1 MGCNAYKYLINI
13 ILDYFNTTFSL
24 VLEGIGEDYKPI
36 KLPYDYKDL
45 EPHIDEETMTLHYNK
60 HYKGYINKLNDAMGK
75 RSKPQLR
82 DLVISANKHNDSI
95 RNNAGGAYNHQ
106 LLWQMMTPNSK
117 PVNGDIKDAI
127 EKKYKSFD
135 SFKDKFT
142 ESALSNFGSGW
153 TWLVLKGDKLDI
165 INTPNQDNPL
175 MLNKGKP
182 ILGIDIIF
190 TELFVILK
198 KNSYPNVNL
207 KDGFNKPKSTNDDF
221 LITIPE
227 I

>member
-1 MGCNAYKYLINI
+1 MVYNAYKYLINI

-45 EPHIDEETMTLHYNK
+45 EPHIDEETMTLHFNK

-106 LLWQMMTPNSK
+106 LLWQMMTPNFK
-117 PVNGDIKDAI
+117 PISGDIKDAI

-175 MLNKGKP
+175 MINKGKP
-182 ILGIDIIF
+182 VLGIDIWEHAYYKKYGPDREKYINNYMK
-190 TELFVILK
+190 VI
-198 KNSYPNVNL
+198 
-207 KDGFNKPKSTNDDF
+207 DWDF
-221 LITIPE
+221 CNTLLNN
-227 I
+227 

>member
-1 MGCNAYKYLINI
+1 MVCNAYKYLINI

-45 EPHIDEETMTLHYNK
+45 EPHIDEETMTLHFNK
-60 HYKGYINKLNDAMGK
+60 HYKGYINKLNEAMGK

-82 DLVISANKHNDSI
+82 ELVISANKHNDII

-106 LLWQMMTPNSK
+106 LLWQMMTPNPK
-117 PVNGDIKDAI
+117 PINGDIKDTI

-135 SFKDKFT
+135 SFKAKFT

-175 MLNKGKP
+175 MSNKGKP
-182 ILGIDIIF
+182 ILGIDIWEHAYYKKYGPDREKYINNYMK
-190 TELFVILK
+190 VI
-198 KNSYPNVNL
+198 
-207 KDGFNKPKSTNDDF
+207 DWDF
-221 LITIPE
+221 CNTLLNN
-227 I
+227 

>member
-45 EPHIDEETMTLHYNK
+45 EPHIDEETMTLHFNK

-82 DLVISANKHNDSI
+82 DLVISANKHSDII

-182 ILGIDIIF
+182 ILGIDIWEHAYYKKYGPDREKYINNYMK
-190 TELFVILK
+190 VI
-198 KNSYPNVNL
+198 NW
-207 KDGFNKPKSTNDDF
+207 DF
-221 LITIPE
+221 CNTLLNN
-227 I
+227 

>member
-1 MGCNAYKYLINI
+1 MVCNAYKYLINI

-45 EPHIDEETMTLHYNK
+45 EPHIDEETMTLHFNK

-106 LLWQMMTPNSK
+106 LLWQMMTPDSK
-117 PVNGDIKDAI
+117 PVNGDIKNAI

-135 SFKDKFT
+135 TFKDKFT

-182 ILGIDIIF
+182 ILGIDIWEHAYYKKYGPDREKYINNYMK
-190 TELFVILK
+190 VI
-198 KNSYPNVNL
+198 
-207 KDGFNKPKSTNDDF
+207 DWDF
-221 LITIPE
+221 CNTLLNN
-227 I
+227 

>member
-135 SFKDKFT
+135 SFKAKFT

-182 ILGIDIIF
+182 ILGIDIWEHAYYKKYGPDREKYINNYMK
-190 TELFVILK
+190 VI
-198 KNSYPNVNL
+198 
-207 KDGFNKPKSTNDDF
+207 DWDF
-221 LITIPE
+221 CNTLLNN
-227 I
+227 

>member
-1 MGCNAYKYLINI
+1 MVYNAYKYLINI

-45 EPHIDEETMTLHYNK
+45 EPHIDEETMTLHFNK
-60 HYKGYINKLNDAMGK
+60 HYKGYINKLNEAMGK

-82 DLVISANKHNDSI
+82 ELVISANKHNDII

-106 LLWQMMTPNSK
+106 LLWQMMTPNPK
-117 PVNGDIKDAI
+117 PINGDIKDTI

-135 SFKDKFT
+135 SFKAKFT

-175 MLNKGKP
+175 MSNKGKP
-182 ILGIDIIF
+182 ILGIDIWEHAYYKKYGPDREKYINNYMK
-190 TELFVILK
+190 VI
-198 KNSYPNVNL
+198 
-207 KDGFNKPKSTNDDF
+207 DWDF
-221 LITIPE
+221 CNTLLNN
-227 I
+227 

>member
-1 MGCNAYKYLINI
+1 MVYNAYKYLINI

-45 EPHIDEETMTLHYNK
+45 EPHIDEETMTLHFNK
-60 HYKGYINKLNDAMGK
+60 HYKGYINKLNEALGK

-82 DLVISANKHNDSI
+82 ELVISANKHNDII

-106 LLWQMMTPNSK
+106 LLWQMMTPNPK
-117 PVNGDIKDAI
+117 PINGDIKDTI

-135 SFKDKFT
+135 SFKAKFT

-182 ILGIDIIF
+182 ILGIDIWEHAYYKKYGPDREKYINNYMK
-190 TELFVILK
+190 VI
-198 KNSYPNVNL
+198 
-207 KDGFNKPKSTNDDF
+207 DWDF
-221 LITIPE
+221 CNTLLNN
-227 I
+227 

>member
-1 MGCNAYKYLINI
+1 VCNAYKYLINI

-45 EPHIDEETMTLHYNK
+45 EPHIDEETMTLHFNK

-75 RSKPQLR
+75 KSRPQLR

-106 LLWQMMTPNSK
+106 LFWQMMTPNSK

-135 SFKDKFT
+135 SFKAKFT

-153 TWLVLKGDKLDI
+153 TWLVLKDDKLDI

-182 ILGIDIIF
+182 ILGIDIWEHAYYKKYGPDREKYINNYMK
-190 TELFVILK
+190 VI
-198 KNSYPNVNL
+198 
-207 KDGFNKPKSTNDDF
+207 DWDF
-221 LITIPE
+221 CNTLLNN
-227 I
+227 

>member
-1 MGCNAYKYLINI
+1 
-13 ILDYFNTTFSL
+13 LDYFNTTFSL

-45 EPHIDEETMTLHYNK
+45 EPHIDEETMTLHFNK
-60 HYKGYINKLNDAMGK
+60 HYKGYINKLNEAMGK

-82 DLVISANKHNDSI
+82 ELVISANKHNDII

-106 LLWQMMTPNSK
+106 LLWQMMTPNPK
-117 PVNGDIKDAI
+117 PINGDIKDTI

-135 SFKDKFT
+135 SFKAKFT

-175 MLNKGKP
+175 MSNKGKP
-182 ILGIDIIF
+182 ILGIDIWEHAYYKKYGPDREKYINNYMK
-190 TELFVILK
+190 VI
-198 KNSYPNVNL
+198 
-207 KDGFNKPKSTNDDF
+207 DWDF
-221 LITIPE
+221 CNTLLNN
-227 I
+227 

>member
-1 MGCNAYKYLINI
+1 
-13 ILDYFNTTFSL
+13 LDYFNTTFSL

-45 EPHIDEETMTLHYNK
+45 EPHIDEETMTLHFNK

-106 LLWQMMTPNSK
+106 LLWQMMTPDSK

-127 EKKYKSFD
+127 EKKYKSFN

-165 INTPNQDNPL
+165 INTSNQDNPL

-182 ILGIDIIF
+182 ILGIDIWEHAYYKKYGPDREKYINNF
-190 TELFVILK
+190 MKVI
-198 KNSYPNVNL
+198 
-207 KDGFNKPKSTNDDF
+207 DWDF
-221 LITIPE
+221 CNTLLNN
-227 I
+227 

>member
-117 PVNGDIKDAI
+117 PVNGDIKEAI
-127 EKKYKSFD
+127 ERKYKSFD
-135 SFKDKFT
+135 SFKAKFT

-182 ILGIDIIF
+182 ILGIDIWEHAYYKKYGPDREKYINNYMK
-190 TELFVILK
+190 VI
-198 KNSYPNVNL
+198 
-207 KDGFNKPKSTNDDF
+207 DWDF
-221 LITIPE
+221 CNTLLNN
-227 I
+227 

>member
-45 EPHIDEETMTLHYNK
+45 EPHIDEETMTLHFNK

-117 PVNGDIKDAI
+117 PVNGDIKEAI
-127 EKKYKSFD
+127 ERKYKSFD
-135 SFKDKFT
+135 SFKAKFT

-182 ILGIDIIF
+182 ILGIDIWEHAYYKKYGPDREKYINNYMK
-190 TELFVILK
+190 VI
-198 KNSYPNVNL
+198 
-207 KDGFNKPKSTNDDF
+207 DWDF
-221 LITIPE
+221 CNTLLNN
-227 I
+227 

>member
-1 MGCNAYKYLINI
+1 MRCNAYKYLINI

-135 SFKDKFT
+135 SFKEKFT

-153 TWLVLKGDKLDI
+153 TWLVLKDDKLDI

-182 ILGIDIIF
+182 ILGIDIWEHAYYKKYGPDREKYINNYMK
-190 TELFVILK
+190 VI
-198 KNSYPNVNL
+198 
-207 KDGFNKPKSTNDDF
+207 DWDF
-221 LITIPE
+221 CNTLLNN
-227 I
+227 

>member
-1 MGCNAYKYLINI
+1 MECNAYKYLINI

-45 EPHIDEETMTLHYNK
+45 EPHIDEETMTLHFNK

-135 SFKDKFT
+135 SFKEKFT

-182 ILGIDIIF
+182 ILGIDIWEHAYYYKYGPDREKYINNYMK
-190 TELFVILK
+190 VI
-198 KNSYPNVNL
+198 
-207 KDGFNKPKSTNDDF
+207 DWDF
-221 LITIPE
+221 CNTLLNN
-227 I
+227 

>member
-117 PVNGDIKDAI
+117 PVNGDIKEAI

-182 ILGIDIIF
+182 ILGIDIWEHAYYKKYGPDREKYINNYMK
-190 TELFVILK
+190 VI
-198 KNSYPNVNL
+198 NW
-207 KDGFNKPKSTNDDF
+207 DF
-221 LITIPE
+221 CNTLLNN
-227 I
+227 

>member
-1 MGCNAYKYLINI
+1 MGYNAYKYLINI

-45 EPHIDEETMTLHYNK
+45 EPHIDEETMTLHFNK

-106 LLWQMMTPNSK
+106 LLWQMMTPNFK

-127 EKKYKSFD
+127 EKKYKNFD
-135 SFKDKFT
+135 SFKVKFT

-153 TWLVLKGDKLDI
+153 TWLVLKDDKLDI
-165 INTPNQDNPL
+165 INTSNQDNPL

-182 ILGIDIIF
+182 ILGIDIWEHAYYKKYGPDREKYINNYMK
-190 TELFVILK
+190 VI
-198 KNSYPNVNL
+198 
-207 KDGFNKPKSTNDDF
+207 DWDF
-221 LITIPE
+221 CNTLLNN
-227 I
+227 

>member
-1 MGCNAYKYLINI
+1 MVCNAYKYLINI

-135 SFKDKFT
+135 SFKAK
-142 ESALSNFGSGW
+142 
-153 TWLVLKGDKLDI
+153 V
-165 INTPNQDNPL
+165 
-175 MLNKGKP
+175 
-182 ILGIDIIF
+182 
-190 TELFVILK
+190 
-198 KNSYPNVNL
+198 
-207 KDGFNKPKSTNDDF
+207 
-221 LITIPE
+221 
-227 I
+227 

>member
-1 MGCNAYKYLINI
+1 MVYNAYKYLINI

-45 EPHIDEETMTLHYNK
+45 EPHIDEETMTLHFNK
-60 HYKGYINKLNDAMGK
+60 HYKGYINKLNEAMGK

-106 LLWQMMTPNSK
+106 LLWQMMTPDSK

-135 SFKDKFT
+135 SFKAKFT

-175 MLNKGKP
+175 MSNKGKP
-182 ILGIDIIF
+182 ILGIDIWEHAYYKKYGPDREKYINNYMK
-190 TELFVILK
+190 VI
-198 KNSYPNVNL
+198 
-207 KDGFNKPKSTNDDF
+207 DWDF
-221 LITIPE
+221 CNTLLNN
-227 I
+227 

>member
-1 MGCNAYKYLINI
+1 MVCNAYKYLINI

-106 LLWQMMTPNSK
+106 LFWQMMTPDSK

-135 SFKDKFT
+135 SFKAKFT

-175 MLNKGKP
+175 MSNKGKP
-182 ILGIDIIF
+182 ILGIDIWEHAYYKKYGPDREKYINNYMK
-190 TELFVILK
+190 VI
-198 KNSYPNVNL
+198 NW
-207 KDGFNKPKSTNDDF
+207 DF
-221 LITIPE
+221 CNTLLNN
-227 I
+227 

>member
-1 MGCNAYKYLINI
+1 
-13 ILDYFNTTFSL
+13 
-24 VLEGIGEDYKPI
+24 
-36 KLPYDYKDL
+36 
-45 EPHIDEETMTLHYNK
+45 
-60 HYKGYINKLNDAMGK
+60 MGK

-106 LLWQMMTPNSK
+106 LLWQMMTPNYK
-117 PVNGDIKDAI
+117 PVNGDIKEAI
-127 EKKYKSFD
+127 ERKYKSFD
-135 SFKDKFT
+135 SFKAKFT

-182 ILGIDIIF
+182 ILGIDMIF

-198 KNSYPNVNL
+198 RNSYENVNL
-207 KDGFNKPKSTNDDF
+207 KLPFNPPNSSTVLF

-227 I
+227 VWKF

>member
-1 MGCNAYKYLINI
+1 
-13 ILDYFNTTFSL
+13 LDYFNTTFSL

-36 KLPYDYKDL
+36 KLPYYYKEL
-45 EPHIDEETMTLHYNK
+45 ETHIDEETMTLHFNK
-60 HYKGYINKLNDAMGK
+60 HYKGYINKLNEAMGK

-82 DLVISANKHNDSI
+82 ELVISANKHNDII

-106 LLWQMMTPNSK
+106 LLWQMMTPNPK
-117 PVNGDIKDAI
+117 PINGDIKDTI

-135 SFKDKFT
+135 SFKAKFT

-175 MLNKGKP
+175 MSNKGKP
-182 ILGIDIIF
+182 ILGIDIWEHAYYKKYGPDREKYINNYMK
-190 TELFVILK
+190 VI
-198 KNSYPNVNL
+198 
-207 KDGFNKPKSTNDDF
+207 DWDF
-221 LITIPE
+221 CNTLLNN
-227 I
+227 